1 MASDSISIK
10 LENTHHRGKYTVH
23 TYGWSPVFQVRIQLI
38 HYIQQIT
45 TYFLCWS
52 VPVFLKLET
61 SHKAILPPTVIVLWS
76 NDGSSIVRAKGRILS
91 GTSFGHNW
99 QHRQLQTDELN
110 ELHLKCVAITS
121 ARLLRSMSEILHRKS
136 RSSHFIVNKFY
147 NIVTLIH
154 DRLDGGGMVD
164 SSKMSVVA
172 VVRKLGKTFG
182 HKYFSFVYFLRQQ
195 DAGDQF
201 DTLETILL
209 IMLFL

>member
-1 MASDSISIK
+1 M
-10 LENTHHRGKYTVH
+10 
-23 TYGWSPVFQVRIQLI
+23 
-38 HYIQQIT
+38 
-45 TYFLCWS
+45 
-52 VPVFLKLET
+52 
-61 SHKAILPPTVIVLWS
+61 
-76 NDGSSIVRAKGRILS
+76 
-91 GTSFGHNW
+91 
-99 QHRQLQTDELN
+99 
-110 ELHLKCVAITS
+110 AITS

-164 SSKMSVVA
+164 SSKMSVAA
-172 VVRKLGKTFG
+172 VVRKLGKTIG